1 MNTVTRVAED
11 LDSLGLNE
19 EPEVEPETP
28 PENTDEPTGVD
39 DPADEP
45 ATTDREHTAKTAQAL
60 ARAVDQLGVS
70 FEQLMDA
77 FTEVRETV
85 HLFVEVIES
94 QQPELS
100 EMMDADGEEDG
111 PADGLT
117 YDPAAD
123 ELGAG
128 PDMIEDAGEGEEDD
142 GDDAEIPQSE

>member
-77 FTEVRETV
+77 
-85 HLFVEVIES
+85 
-94 QQPELS
+94 
-100 EMMDADGEEDG
+100 DGEEDG